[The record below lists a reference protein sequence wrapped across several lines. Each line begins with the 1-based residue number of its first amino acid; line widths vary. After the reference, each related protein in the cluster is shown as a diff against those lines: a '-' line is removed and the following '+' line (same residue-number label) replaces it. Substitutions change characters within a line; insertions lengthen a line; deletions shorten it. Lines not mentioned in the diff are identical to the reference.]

1 MMMFRDPRRQLLLP
15 IANFLPVKQP
25 VSERYGA
32 MCVVVLS
39 IMIVFV
45 LFCVVL
51 CCVATVEFVSA
62 SSLLILSLILSHR
75 FLSNHRPAHLRR
87 WKKIDLTPY
96 KSLFESTIG

>member
-51 CCVATVEFVSA
+51 CCSD
-62 SSLLILSLILSHR
+62 HR
-75 FLSNHRPAHLRR
+75 
-87 WKKIDLTPY
+87 
-96 KSLFESTIG
+96 